1 MINQGRSKITCREE
15 AEILTQP
22 CDTELR
28 FGEGHNVA
36 KQLATIPV
44 KIFGQSI
51 YVKTHGIDNEIPML
65 LSGHTMTEL
74 GFVIAMKQK
83 KVFTMGGA
91 ESILDSQTTH
101 LVVYITTRIVIPEW
115 NTKERQ
121 TVQKTGKMCLKQE

>member
-1 MINQGRSKITCREE
+1 M
-15 AEILTQP
+15 
-22 CDTELR
+22 
-28 FGEGHNVA
+28 
-36 KQLATIPV
+36 